1 MRCCQLTDGYLM
13 NGALTRILTLL
24 TDRGVVRTN
33 VTTADDDILLM
44 SAINAR
50 IVRDIIN
57 RLNKASPDYLQS
69 HQIGP

>member
-57 RLNKASPDYLQS
+57 R
-69 HQIGP
+69 